1 MLVIASLILSSIGQT
16 TITFAQPAPAPPAP
30 STHPAELPPVRPAEP
45 SSADLYKQHMS
56 NGVKLFNDG
65 NFGAAIA
72 EFEAAY
78 AERPRASPLLNLAL
92 CQKSLFQYP
101 KAIAALERALEH
113 HGDTMEAE
121 DRTAAETAIR
131 DMRALLGYITVEVTP
146 ANAVIYVDDDPLPP
160 GAKDKPVALGPGK
173 HRLSAHAEGY
183 ETGEETVT
191 VTSADR
197 DKVVRFALVPNMGWV
212 VVKTGD
218 PEMAIA
224 IDQQPMALGEWA
236 GLVEPGTHLVQM
248 YKPGGAESAFQ
259 VLVVAGKAQEVRPD
273 VGGVPIALP
282 KATTTPKKK
291 APKVAP
297 AKIAKPPAP
306 PLRGLYAQATAGV
319 FTMIGEDGGGGIV
332 GGRFGYRTS
341 TRIGLEFLVDYM
353 NNRVKTSAPPADDTV
368 GFNAV
373 RFGGGVRLMSPGRTA
388 RFVATINAGLAY
400 KWLGSGVSPGA
411 VPFGNLDLGFEYDW
425 SGVLLGVAAQQ
436 GLLLGG
442 DETTGSE
449 LADPRFTVGLGVRI
463 GYAGW

>member
-1 MLVIASLILSSIGQT
+1 MS
-16 TITFAQPAPAPPAP
+16 FAQPAPDPNPPTSAHP
-30 STHPAELPPVRPAEP
+30 SALPPPPPTAPAAPAEP
-45 SSADLYKQHMS
+45 SSADSYKQHMS
-56 NGVKLFNDG
+56 NGVKLFNDS

-121 DRTAAETAIR
+121 DRTAAATAIR
-131 DMRALLGYITVEVTP
+131 DMRTLLGYITVEVTP
-146 ANAVIYVDDDPLPP
+146 PNALIFVDDEALPP
-160 GAKDKPVALGPGK
+160 GAKDKPLPLGPGK
-173 HRLSAHAEGY
+173 HRLSVRAEGY
-183 ETGEETVT
+183 ETAEETVSI
-191 VTSADR
+191 TSADR
-197 DKVVRFALVPNMGWV
+197 DRIVRFALVPNMGWV

-248 YKPGGAESAFQ
+248 YKPGGADYAFQ

-282 KATTTPKKK
+282 KAATVQSKKTTK
-291 APKVAP
+291 AAP

-306 PLRGLYAQATAGV
+306 PQRGLYAQATGGV
-319 FTMIGEDGGGGIV
+319 FAMIGEEGGGGMV
-332 GGRFGYRTS
+332 GGRFGYRTG
-341 TRIGLEFLVDYM
+341 TRVGLEFLLDYM
-353 NNRVKTSAPPADDTV
+353 NNRVKKSNGSRDETV
-368 GFNAV
+368 VLSAV

-388 RFVATINAGLAY
+388 RFVATIGAGLAY
-400 KWLGSGVSPGA
+400 KWTGSETSPGA
-411 VPFGNLDLGFEYDW
+411 VPFANLDLGFEYDW

-436 GLLLGG
+436 SLLGG
-442 DETTGSE
+442 AETVEAE